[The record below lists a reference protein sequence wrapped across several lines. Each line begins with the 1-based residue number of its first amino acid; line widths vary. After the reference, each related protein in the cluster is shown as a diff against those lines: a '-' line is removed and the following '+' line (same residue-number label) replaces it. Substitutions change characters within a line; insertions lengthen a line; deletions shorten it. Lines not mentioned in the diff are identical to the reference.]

1 MRGAKRDVEEQLE
14 AARGTVGGT
23 AEGERFKGEGGTE
36 DNPDTLPSLTLGSPA
51 LPLI

>member
-23 AEGERFKGEGGTE
+23 AEGERLREREGQRT
-36 DNPDTLPSLTLGSPA
+36 TLTPSRHSHLA
-51 LPLI
+51 LLPFR